1 MPGLRGGAGSATPF
15 RTKLFHAH
23 GEEDASTG
31 IDPLDIAPFPIFEQE
46 DLRNG
51 AFFLI
56 YQQYGGSGLGM
67 SYHDVMEMDL
77 DEMLWF
83 LKKLEETREAEAREL
98 SKKK

>member
-1 MPGLRGGAGSATPF
+1 
-15 RTKLFHAH
+15 
-23 GEEDASTG
+23 
-31 IDPLDIAPFPIFEQE
+31 
-46 DLRNG
+46 
-51 AFFLI
+51 
-56 YQQYGGSGLGM
+56 M